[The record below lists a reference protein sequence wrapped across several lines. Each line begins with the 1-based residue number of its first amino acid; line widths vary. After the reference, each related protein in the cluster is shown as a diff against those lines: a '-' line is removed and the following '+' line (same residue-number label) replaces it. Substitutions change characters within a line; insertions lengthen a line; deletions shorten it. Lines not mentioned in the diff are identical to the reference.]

1 MIIKINHDKIVIA
14 TKNSNGK
21 VNDTEIDKIKNNNN
35 VNKNIIT
42 FTKNNYK
49 EKSTN

>member
-1 MIIKINHDKIVIA
+1 MIIKINHDKIVIE

-21 VNDTEIDKIKNNNN
+21 VNDTEIDNIKNNNN

-49 EKSTN
+49 EKSNN